1 MPLHSEGKIID
12 PPALPSRIEYALR
25 RIGGL
30 RGLNQVTADSRP
42 FMYKDF
48 CGAYNQAPIAESLS
62 PQLAE
67 SFGTSRLLGQPKQ
80 LCKQVQTTA
89 VGIRRFKPKPIPMP
103 LTPEQELGSE
113 ATPGKAIERRLRI
126 DGQTPVPGSRTQKIR
141 ASVVCAVLAG
151 RVPTWRRST
160 KQHCCR

>member
-1 MPLHSEGKIID
+1 
-12 PPALPSRIEYALR
+12 
-25 RIGGL
+25 
-30 RGLNQVTADSRP
+30 
-42 FMYKDF
+42 MYKDF

-113 ATPGKAIERRLRI
+113 ATPVRPSKGDFESMARRRFQDPEPKRSGHWWYVLYWQDVFLRGDDLQNNI
-126 DGQTPVPGSRTQKIR
+126 AAADG
-141 ASVVCAVLAG
+141 
-151 RVPTWRRST
+151 
-160 KQHCCR
+160 